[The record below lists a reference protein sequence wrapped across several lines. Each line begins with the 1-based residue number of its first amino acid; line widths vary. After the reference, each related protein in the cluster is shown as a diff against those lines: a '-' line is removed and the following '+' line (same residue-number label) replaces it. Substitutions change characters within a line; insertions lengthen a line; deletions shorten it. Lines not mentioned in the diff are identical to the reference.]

1 MTEERK
7 NKTISGISTALII
20 AIGLVIC
27 ALVGFKYPDPPIP
40 EEGVEV
46 NLGNSDMGLGTAEQP
61 DVSPSR
67 VPPTPPSN
75 AGEKIAQ
82 QNTEATEQID
92 AADDHNNSS
101 DNTVQPTKEEPKE
114 PVINQNA
121 LFKKRNK
128 EQGGSEGISQGTGN
142 QGKEGGNPASTRYDG
157 EPGEG
162 GIGWNLAGR
171 GVVGKKPRINYESNE
186 QGTNVVRIWVDRNG
200 RVVRAEPN
208 QRGTTLPK
216 PYFANKAKE
225 AAMQF
230 HFTAN
235 PDAPETQIG
244 TVTVRFAT
252 VN

>member
-7 NKTISGISTALII
+7 NKTISGITTTLLI
-20 AIGLVIC
+20 AIALVIC
-27 ALVGFKYPDPPIP
+27 TLVGFKYPDPPIP

-46 NLGNSDMGLGTAEQP
+46 NLGNSDMGFGTTEQP
-61 DVSPSR
+61 DVSTNR

-82 QNTEATEQID
+82 QNTEATEQVD
-92 AADDHNNSS
+92 AADNSNTTAS
-101 DNTVQPTKEEPKE
+101 NTVQPIPEEPKQ
-114 PVINQNA
+114 PTINQNA

-128 EQGGSEGISQGTGN
+128 EQGGSEGVSQGTGN
-142 QGKEGGNPASTRYDG
+142 QGKEGGDPASSRYDG
-157 EPGEG
+157 DPGSG
-162 GIGWNLAGR
+162 GIGWSLSGR
-171 GVVGKKPRINYESNE
+171 GVVGKKPHIKYESNE
-186 QGTNVVRIWVDRNG
+186 QGTNVVKIWVDRSG

-208 QRGTTLPK
+208 QRGTTLYK

-230 HFTAN
+230 HFTSDPN
-235 PDAPETQIG
+235 APETQIG